1 MNETSTDR
9 RRFQRFEFDAETELV
24 QGQKRWPV
32 RLHDLSLKGLLV
44 HRPTDWD
51 ADPSQPFEA
60 RIRLS
65 DDAEVRMEVEM
76 THGEGEL
83 IGMVCRHIDVDS
95 ISHLRRL
102 VELNLGDEALL
113 ERELA
118 ALGQESDAN

>member
-1 MNETSTDR
+1 MSETNSDR

-24 QGQKRWPV
+24 QGQRCWLV
-32 RLHDLSLKGLLV
+32 QLHDLSLRGLLV
-44 HRPTDWD
+44 HRPAEWD
-51 ADPSQPFEA
+51 ADPAQPFEA

-65 DDAEVRMEVEM
+65 DDAEVRMEVQM
-76 THGEGEL
+76 THGDGEL
-83 IGMVCRHIDVDS
+83 IGLVCRHIDVDS

-118 ALGQESDAN
+118 ALGEPR

>member
-1 MNETSTDR
+1 MSESNSNR
-9 RRFQRFEFDAETELV
+9 RRFQRFEFDAETELM
-24 QGQKRWPV
+24 QGQRCWPV
-32 RLHDLSLKGLLV
+32 QLHDLSLKGLLV
-44 HRPTDWD
+44 HRPAEWD
-51 ADPSQPFEA
+51 AEPAQPFEA
-60 RIRLS
+60 LIRLS

-83 IGMVCRHIDVDS
+83 VGMVCRHIDVES

-118 ALGQESDAN
+118 ALGEPR

>member
-1 MNETSTDR
+1 MSETSSDR
-9 RRFQRFEFDAETELV
+9 RRFQRFAFDAETVLL
-24 QGQKRWPV
+24 QGQRRWPV
-32 RLHDLSLKGLLV
+32 ELHDLSLKGLLV
-44 HRPTDWD
+44 HRPTGWD
-51 ADPSQPFEA
+51 ADPAQPFEA

-76 THGEGEL
+76 THAEGEL
-83 IGMVCRHIDVDS
+83 IGMVCRYIDVDS

-118 ALGQESDAN
+118 ALGAP